1 MSDDA
6 KKAGN
11 RAVDPR
17 LKKVRGERCRALRK
31 ALKLSQ
37 DAVALASGGDL
48 LRTSV
53 VHIEKGDTAIG
64 SLQMIRG
71 LARATGVPMDVLEG
85 YIDGRI
91 PLDEVIVLRSRIARE
106 APSVI
111 DWLMRQ
117 SIPLD

>member
-1 MSDDA
+1 
-6 KKAGN
+6 
-11 RAVDPR
+11 
-17 LKKVRGERCRALRK
+17 
-31 ALKLSQ
+31 
-37 DAVALASGGDL
+37 
-48 LRTSV
+48 
-53 VHIEKGDTAIG
+53 
-64 SLQMIRG
+64 MIRG